1 MKEVDCRRC
10 KNCTGTEC
18 KLYGD
23 DPVKAARNCAHDR
36 FREYTPI
43 AKKKRPGRKR
53 AGSKEGGSHG
63 IDGKHHQ
70 RTGV

>member
-1 MKEVDCRRC
+1 MKRVDCRWC
-10 KNCTGTEC
+10 MNCTGTEC

-23 DPVKAARNCAHDR
+23 DPVKAARNCAHDG
-36 FREYTPI
+36 FREYAPI

-53 AGSKEGGSHG
+53 AGVKEGGSHV
-63 IDGKHHQ
+63 IDRKHHQ